1 MEIKEVNLAENK
13 DFFEV
18 ALRIYKNDPNWVAPL
33 EVEIKSLFDKNKN
46 KLLQNGDYKTWVL
59 YKNNLPIG
67 RIIAFWTEKKSKKR
81 RPYEGGLSF
90 FECIN
95 NQDAANLL
103 FDTAI
108 KWLKTQDMQVVDAV
122 TVPGENYNYWGVLT
136 EGFVCQGFGMPY
148 NPPYYKELFE
158 DYGFQNYYEQYS
170 YHVDLTKEFPE
181 RHVKFAQHILNSTEY
196 DFKCLDINNPEKFAK
211 DITTIFN
218 DVWSVF
224 HADYVPVE
232 YQEFLKT
239 FEELKPIIN
248 PKYIWIA
255 YHNNHPVGMTIC
267 LPDINQAIKP
277 FKGKLNL
284 LNKIRLVFRMKKI
297 NRARL
302 FVAGVNPKYQ
312 RTGLIYGIF
321 LKLTDALKEDKIKEL
336 EMSWVGD
343 YNPKVNQLYKHMGN
357 TIKAKTHVTFRYI
370 IDKNIEFKRFENL
383 KEHEN

>member
-1 MEIKEVNLAENK
+1 MEIKEVNLAENQ

-46 KLLQNGDYKTWVL
+46 KLLQNGDYKAWVL
-59 YKNNLPIG
+59 YKSNIPVG

-95 NQDAANLL
+95 NQEAANLL
-103 FDTAI
+103 FGTAI
-108 KWLKTQDMQVVDAV
+108 QWLKTQNMQVVDAV
-122 TVPGENYNYWGVLT
+122 TIPGENYNYWGVLV
-136 EGFVCQGFGMPY
+136 EGFVRQGFGMPY

-196 DFKCLDINNPEKFAK
+196 DFKYLDINNPEKFAK

-232 YQEFLKT
+232 YHEFLKIL
-239 FEELKPIIN
+239 EELKPIIK
-248 PKYIWIA
+248 PKYVWLA
-255 YHNNHPVGMTIC
+255 YHNTHPVGMAIC
-267 LPDINQAIKP
+267 LPDLNQAIKP

-284 LNKIRLVFRMKKI
+284 FNKIRLIFRLKKI
-297 NRARL
+297 SRARL
-302 FVAGVNPKYQ
+302 FVTGVNPKYQ

-321 LKLTDALKEDKIKEL
+321 LKLTDSLKEDKIKEL
-336 EMSWVGD
+336 EMSWVGN

-383 KEHEN
+383 KEHES

>member
-46 KLLQNGDYKTWVL
+46 KLLQNGDYKAWVL
-59 YKNNLPIG
+59 YKSNIPVG

-95 NQDAANLL
+95 NQDVANLL

-108 KWLKTQDMQVVDAV
+108 EWLKTQDMQVVDAV

-181 RHVKFAQHILNSTEY
+181 RHVKFAQHILNSSEY

-248 PKYIWIA
+248 PKYVWLA
-255 YHNNHPVGMTIC
+255 YHNNHPVGMAIC
-267 LPDINQAIKP
+267 LPDLNQAIKA

-302 FVAGVNPKYQ
+302 FVTGVNPKYQ

-321 LKLTDALKEDKIKEL
+321 LKLTDALKEDNIKEL

-343 YNPKVNQLYKHMGN
+343 YNSKVNQLYKHMGN